1 MKLTFLGTGTSVGV
15 PVIGCQCEVCR
26 SHDPRDQRLRASV
39 LLELNGRNIL
49 IDASTDFRQQ
59 ALRYGINHI
68 HAIILT
74 HAHADH
80 IFGLDEMRIYNYLQG
95 GVIPC
100 YGNRTTINSLREMFK
115 YIFAAPPDSK
125 GIPRITTHIVEGR
138 FELFGQEVIPVEVH
152 HGELKILGYRV
163 GSLAYI
169 ADCSHLE
176 EDSLRLLQGLDLF
189 ILGTLR
195 YKPHPTHFSLS
206 QALEVVARVR
216 PRRAYLTHLSH
227 DFGYNKVSRELPP
240 GVHLAYDGLELV
252 SD

>member
-15 PVIGCQCEVCR
+15 PVIGCRCEVCR
-26 SHDPRDQRLRASV
+26 SPDLRNRRLRPSI
-39 LLELNGRNIL
+39 LLELNGSNIL

-59 ALRYGINHI
+59 ALLYGINQI
-68 HAIILT
+68 DAILLT

-95 GVIPC
+95 GPIPC
-100 YGNRTTINSLREMFK
+100 YGNQNTINSLREIFK
-115 YIFAAPPDSK
+115 YIFTASPDSK
-125 GIPRITTHIVEGR
+125 GVPQITTHIVEGR
-138 FELFGQEVIPVEVH
+138 FQLFGQEISAIEVY
-152 HGELKILGYRV
+152 HGEVKILGYKV

-169 ADCSHLE
+169 TDCSRID
-176 EDSLRLLQGLDLF
+176 EDSLLLLQGLDLF
-189 ILGTLR
+189 VLGTLR

-206 QALEVVARVR
+206 QALEVVAKVH

-227 DFGYNKVSRELPP
+227 DIEYTKVSRELPP
-240 GVHLAYDGLELV
+240 RVHLAYDGLELV